1 MLEGLCCLRMSCLFF
16 RNCLYFYQTYF
27 QFLKILRGFSH
38 PLVGRGAGAA
48 HRSGGDRL
56 STPVFSGEPRDQ
68 HRGHLRAF
76 GPTCNLK
83 LSSCSLGG
91 WRGPFTL
98 KSLLQHSLLS
108 SSLLFLLNLPG
119 IWGRVI
125 RCEGPG
131 CSRGAE
137 AAVCRP
143 RPSGTPLQGR
153 ACRESSLAVAALGSV
168 HGAQRSVALPQ
179 RDARQVN
186 LRRLSLWEAGG
197 QPWGQ

>member
-1 MLEGLCCLRMSCLFF
+1 MSCLFF

-48 HRSGGDRL
+48 HRSGRDRL
-56 STPVFSGEPRDQ
+56 STPVFCGEPRDQ

-131 CSRGAE
+131 CSREPRPPCADLDRLGRLYKGGPAE
-137 AAVCRP
+137 RARLQSQRLAVCTEHRGASLS
-143 RPSGTPLQGR
+143 RSAMLGR
-153 ACRESSLAVAALGSV
+153 LT
-168 HGAQRSVALPQ
+168 
-179 RDARQVN
+179 
-186 LRRLSLWEAGG
+186 
-197 QPWGQ
+197 